1 VQADA
6 EGLLKHMTQ
15 GDGALFV
22 AEKLDA
28 LAERRGE
35 VQNALTDLSEEIEK
49 ISRQAVDE
57 NVVREA
63 LAHIGEVYECLPP
76 YRRKD
81 LIGLVVDRAEISETQ
96 LKLGFKGR
104 PPSVE
109 VLKRGEILRENASRS
124 ETSEWLLGLM
134 SQSSV
139 IFDLAELKATRGLWS
154 VLRLRLER
162 GTKGVP
168 RI

>member
-1 VQADA
+1 MPIF
-6 EGLLKHMTQ
+6 GP
-15 GDGALFV
+15 F
-22 AEKLDA
+22 
-28 LAERRGE
+28 RRRQLE
-35 VQNALTDLSEEIEK
+35 EALTTLGEEIET
-49 ISRQAVDE
+49 IRRQPVDE
-57 NVVREA
+57 GVVREA

-81 LIGLVVDRAEISETQ
+81 LIHLVLEKAEISETQ
-96 LKLGFKGR
+96 LTLNLKGR

-109 VLKRGEILRENASRS
+109 VLKRGDIESLDASRS
-124 ETSEWLLGLM
+124 ETSKWLLGLM
-134 SQSSV
+134 SQGPV
-139 IFDLAELKATRGLWS
+139 VFDLAELKATRGLWS